1 MLPKQKSK
9 KKKAAPS
16 KKRKRPESKRPTAK
30 KIKFTLQRPKVM
42 HEPPKLFSWRFPSQE
57 PEEDV
62 PMPNQHSFRDFRY
75 APTPAARAANF
86 KHIQHGR
93 IEALK
98 NPVTD
103 AEIVKLKE
111 TEEFKSADSADQARQ
126 AMDRDRQ
133 NAIEQSRKAKKAEEM
148 AELFNIRNAAEFERS
163 VRNFG
168 KPSELENRRTTASAI
183 AMSDGTKGFPPRMV
197 SQFDDEEKIQAAR
210 ARGVSGVFFKDVL
223 RRDPAKA
230 AELLVADNIS
240 SVAPGDLY
248 TTKSG
253 KAFKNTKRKN
263 TSWRNRM
270 YSKAAAET
278 KEQKGTIVNQ
288 LFNPTDFDYGKIE
301 KIETKLAYVLR
312 DFENLNEQK
321 LTQSEVAE
329 ERRKMT
335 EMVEELIAEKEALD
349 QGARKQL
356 FGKKVLSQL
365 KGLKKT
371 PGKTPPTSVPSSP
384 LPPTPSSPD
393 PASIPSQPS
402 PRPFSSPAPAPRS
415 SPTPSKPSTPLSGW
429 LKAAAALSPRKKNNK
444 GKAPFSNPATP
455 LNRPPPE
462 GKKNKK
468 QTKSA
473 TSSPVAVNK
482 AGWREGTEWRNKQ
495 RKKKKPYNHHSGRGG
510 EKKNQKSSVTK
521 KKETQALA
529 PPPYKTVPRRHG

>member
-111 TEEFKSADSADQARQ
+111 TGEFKLAEAADQARQ

-133 NAIEQSRKAKKAEEM
+133 NAIEQSREAKKTEEM
-148 AELFNIRNAAEFERS
+148 AELFKIKAGAEFQQS

-168 KPSELENRRTTASAI
+168 KPSELENLRTAASAI
-183 AMSDGTKGFPPRMV
+183 AMSDGAKGFPPGMV
-197 SQFDDEEKIQAAR
+197 SQFGDKEKIQAAR
-210 ARGVSGVFFKDVL
+210 ARGMSEVFFRDVL
-223 RRDPAKA
+223 RQDPDKA

-240 SVAPGDLY
+240 SVTPGDLY
-248 TTKSG
+248 KAKNGKIFKTTRG
-253 KAFKNTKRKN
+253 KNN
-263 TSWRNRM
+263 SWRNRM
-270 YSKAAAET
+270 YRKTEET

-288 LFNPTDFDYGKIE
+288 LFNPTDFDYAEFE
-301 KIETKLAYVLR
+301 KIESKLAYVLR
-312 DFENLNEQK
+312 DFENLNERK
-321 LTQSEVAE
+321 LTKGEVAE
-329 ERRKMT
+329 ERRKMNKK
-335 EMVEELIAEKEALD
+335 VGELIAEKEALD
-349 QGARKQL
+349 Q
-356 FGKKVLSQL
+356 KVLSQL
-365 KGLKKT
+365 KARS
-371 PGKTPPTSVPSSP
+371 PPKIRVPPSSP
-384 LPPTPSSPD
+384 RPPSPSSPD
-393 PASIPSQPS
+393 PASSPSQPS
-402 PRPFSSPAPAPRS
+402 PRPSPSPAAPGPRSSSPRS
-415 SPTPSKPSTPLSGW
+415 SPTPSKPSTSFLGSAW
-429 LKAAAALSPRKKNNK
+429 LKAATVLSPLRRNRK
-444 GKAPFSNPATP
+444 GFFSNPSTP
-455 LNRPPPE
+455 LTRPPLE
-462 GKKNKK
+462 EKEKK
-468 QTKSA
+468 QTTKSA
-473 TSSPVAVNK
+473 TSSPVVVNT
-482 AGWREGTEWRNKQ
+482 AGWRTGSQWGKKQ
-495 RKKKKPYNHHSGRGG
+495 RKKNPYNHSTGRGG